1 MNIIRGAVGVLVL
14 FLFSL
19 NSLDARTET
28 LIPEGQSEITF
39 AFDRDESGV
48 PPHMKFFEG
57 KSITVWALKKCAK
70 KETKDLVLKQGNT
83 MAEYS
88 QYIEDLRQ
96 DIPGLDKRDKHA
108 IVMYLMGLRFQINP
122 VHPDEVYPVL
132 VGAAN
137 EVILDLNPLS
147 LDSIEAGEDQV
158 IVNEVENIKVGIK
171 AQTRLT
177 LNFRFNPDSKEL
189 FVSEANGI
197 IKVKLKIF
205 GGIESHQTLEN
216 LHGVSSH
223 MGRRFVNKKQTDVL
237 NDSNHGPAST
247 PISANY

>member
-1 MNIIRGAVGVLVL
+1 MNIVCAAVGVLVF
-14 FLFSL
+14 FLFNL
-19 NSLDARTET
+19 ISLDARTET

-57 KSITVWALKKCAK
+57 KSITVWALKKGAK
-70 KETKDLVLKQGNT
+70 KETKKLVLKQGNT
-83 MAEYS
+83 MAEYR
-88 QYIEDLRQ
+88 QYIEDVRQ
-96 DIPGLDKRDKHA
+96 DIPGFDKRGKHA
-108 IVMYLMGLRFQINP
+108 IVMHLMGLRFQINP
-122 VHPDEVYPVL
+122 DNPEEVYPVL

-147 LDSIEAGEDQV
+147 LGSIEAGEDQV
-158 IVNEVENIKVGIK
+158 IVNEVENSKVGVK

-189 FVSEANGI
+189 FVSEAIGMI
-197 IKVKLKIF
+197 RVKLKLF

-216 LHGVSSH
+216 LHGVSSCMDH
-223 MGRRFVNKKQTDVL
+223 RFINKKQTEALD
-237 NDSNHGPAST
+237 DSNRDQEE
-247 PISANY
+247 